1 LTVAARR
8 PRLIAILAVVA
19 LSGAARAADPPGADF
34 AAAKRDAQSAVKSSQ
49 SAKRQGAFDS
59 LVAFPTAESVDT
71 IIRLGLKS
79 KDEPT
84 RSAARRALARLA
96 GKPASIRAGD
106 QPVDPADLPSAADI
120 RRHLHELLDREL
132 KGKAPPGPV
141 AIGVAAA
148 LIATENPEAPESLF
162 AALDSGSVAKGA
174 TLCWGIATAA
184 AGDGDDGVVLL
195 RTLSKL
201 RFFAADFSFRRGVV
215 RGLITIH
222 APAAVVALVDLL
234 DTLPGEVRAD
244 VAGYLAAISGKNH
257 GVDAAAWRAW
267 WESEG
272 DNFEFPPRAPFYPA
286 PTVAPGDAGNAYY
299 EIPVYA
305 DRIVFVIDTSSSME
319 GERMETAKR
328 ELVSAIHTLDPLV
341 AFTVISFSDAARA
354 WQPQLVVAGDDA
366 KQSAAAYVRALNA
379 AGKTASFDALDAA
392 FRYDAET
399 IFFLSDGE
407 PTAGRM
413 VNPAQIIRFVA
424 EANKNRRLSL
434 HTIGIMPDNGLAQFL
449 QVLATAN
456 NGAYRHVAD

>member
-1 LTVAARR
+1 MAARR
-8 PRLIAILAVVA
+8 PRLIAILAAVA
-19 LSGAARAADPPGADF
+19 LLGAARAADPPGGDF

-49 SAKRQGAFDS
+49 PAKRQGAFEP

-71 IIRLGLKS
+71 IIRLGLKA

-84 RSAARRALARLA
+84 RSAARRALAGLA
-96 GKPASIRAGD
+96 GMSMAID
-106 QPVDPADLPSAADI
+106 EEPSAPTIDPEAAADV
-120 RRHLHELLDREL
+120 RRHLHDLLDREL
-132 KGKAPPGPV
+132 KGKALPGPV
-141 AIGVAAA
+141 AIGLATALVAAEDPGA
-148 LIATENPEAPESLF
+148 QESLF
-162 AALDSGSVAKGA
+162 ASLDGGGITKGA
-174 TLCWGIATAA
+174 PLCWGIATAA
-184 AGDGDDGVVLL
+184 ASDGDIGVGVL
-195 RTLSKL
+195 RALSEL
-201 RFFAADFSFRRGVV
+201 QFFAADFSFRRGVV
-215 RGLITIH
+215 RGLINLH
-222 APAAVVALVDLL
+222 APASVVALVDLL

-257 GVDAAAWRAW
+257 GVDADAWRAW

-272 DNFEFPPRAPFYPA
+272 GDFEFPPRAPFYPA
-286 PTVAPGDAGNAYY
+286 PTVAPGNAGNAYY

-354 WQPQLVVAGDDA
+354 WQPQLVAAGDDA
-366 KQSAAAYVRALNA
+366 KRSAAAYVSALTA

-392 FRYDAET
+392 FRYDAEA

>member
-1 LTVAARR
+1 MAARR

-49 SAKRQGAFDS
+49 PAKRQGAFDS

-96 GKPASIRAGD
+96 GKPAAIRAGD
-106 QPVDPADLPSAADI
+106 QPVDPADPPSAADI
-120 RRHLHELLDREL
+120 RRHLHELLDRDL

-148 LIATENPEAPESLF
+148 LLAAEDPEAPESLF
-162 AALDSGSVAKGA
+162 ASLDGGNVAKA
-174 TLCWGIATAA
+174 VPLCWGIATAA
-184 AGDGDDGVVLL
+184 ASDGDDGVALL
-195 RTLSKL
+195 RSLSQL
-201 RFFAADFSFRRGVV
+201 QFFAADFSFRRGVV
-215 RGLITIH
+215 RGLINLH
-222 APAAVVALVDLL
+222 APASVVALVDLL

-244 VAGYLAAISGKNH
+244 VAGYLAAISRKNH

-272 DNFEFPPRAPFYPA
+272 DNFEFPARAPFYPA

-328 ELVSAIHTLDPLV
+328 ELVSVIHTLDPLV

-354 WQPQLVVAGDDA
+354 WQPQLVGAGGRP
-366 KQSAAAYVRALNA
+366 QPTSAV
-379 AGKTASFDALDAA
+379 
-392 FRYDAET
+392 
-399 IFFLSDGE
+399 
-407 PTAGRM
+407 
-413 VNPAQIIRFVA
+413 
-424 EANKNRRLSL
+424 
-434 HTIGIMPDNGLAQFL
+434 
-449 QVLATAN
+449 
-456 NGAYRHVAD
+456 

>member
-1 LTVAARR
+1 MPTLR
-8 PRLIAILAVVA
+8 PVIIAILAAVA
-19 LSGAARAADPPGADF
+19 LSGAASAADPPVADF

-49 SAKRQGAFDS
+49 PAKRQGAFEP

-84 RSAARRALARLA
+84 RSAARRALAVLA
-96 GKPASIRAGD
+96 GASMTTD
-106 QPVDPADLPSAADI
+106 EEPSAPTIDPEAAADV
-120 RRHLHELLDREL
+120 RRHLHDLLDREL
-132 KGKAPPGPV
+132 KGKAPPGLV
-141 AIGVAAA
+141 AIGLAAA
-148 LIATENPEAPESLF
+148 LLASEDPGAPESLF
-162 AALDSGSVAKGA
+162 STLDSGNVAKGA
-174 TLCWGIATAA
+174 PLCWGIATAA
-184 AGDGDDGVVLL
+184 ASDGDIGVGVL
-195 RTLSKL
+195 RALSKL
-201 RFFAADFSFRRGVV
+201 QFFAADFSFRRGVV
-215 RGLITIH
+215 RGLINLH
-222 APAAVVALVDLL
+222 APASVVALVDLL

-257 GVDAAAWRAW
+257 GVDADAWRAW

-272 DNFEFPPRAPFYPA
+272 GDFEFPPRAPFYPA

-354 WQPQLVVAGDDA
+354 WQPQLVAAGDDA
-366 KQSAAAYVRALNA
+366 KRSAAAYVSALTA

-392 FRYDAET
+392 FRYDAEA

>member
-1 LTVAARR
+1 METSASRSRSEPERTLVNQRGAPRHAAQPARLRQAAAPVFWRR
-8 PRLIAILAVVA
+8 IREASVRRARVHLQEVSEEELADCIASPMAGVLA
-19 LSGAARAADPPGADF
+19 SIIRAAGA
-34 AAAKRDAQSAVKSSQ
+34 RVPEVSRSSTI
-49 SAKRQGAFDS
+49 SKAHAHIE
-59 LVAFPTAESVDT
+59 AELLEVVQ
-71 IIRLGLKS
+71 LGL
-79 KDEPT
+79 
-84 RSAARRALARLA
+84 RRGLS
-96 GKPASIRAGD
+96 PD
-106 QPVDPADLPSAADI
+106 QPTPWAEAEI
-120 RRHLHELLDREL
+120 FT
-132 KGKAPPGPV
+132 PPL
-141 AIGVAAA
+141 VAAA
-148 LIATENPEAPESLF
+148 SYDFERLLDLLLAEGADTMQRNSDGEV
-162 AALDSGSVAKGA
+162 AL
-174 TLCWGIATAA
+174 
-184 AGDGDDGVVLL
+184 
-195 RTLSKL
+195 
-201 RFFAADFSFRRGVV
+201 
-215 RGLITIH
+215 H
-222 APAAVVALVDLL
+222 AAVDRPSALRRLVAVPQPLL
-234 DTLPGEVRAD
+234 QTS
-244 VAGYLAAISGKNH
+244 LAAISGKNH
-257 GVDAAAWRAW
+257 GVDADAWRAW

-272 DNFEFPPRAPFYPA
+272 GDVEFPPRAPFYPG

-305 DRIVFVIDTSSSME
+305 DRIVFVIDTSLSME

-354 WQPQLVVAGDDA
+354 WQPQLIAAGDDA
-366 KQSAAAYVRALNA
+366 KRSAAAYVSALTA

-392 FRYDAET
+392 FRYDAEA

>member
-1 LTVAARR
+1 MAPRL
-8 PRLIAILAVVA
+8 PRLIATLAVVA
-19 LSGAARAADPPGADF
+19 LSGAAGAADPPGADF

-49 SAKRQGAFDS
+49 AAKRQAAFDT
-59 LVAFPTAESVDT
+59 LAAFPTAESVDT

-96 GKPASIRAGD
+96 GKPAAIRAGD
-106 QPVDPADLPSAADI
+106 QPVDPADSPSAADI
-120 RRHLHELLDREL
+120 RRHLHEVLDREL

-141 AIGVAAA
+141 AIGLAAA
-148 LIATENPEAPESLF
+148 LLAAEDSKAPESLF
-162 AALDSGSVAKGA
+162 TTLDGGSVAKA
-174 TLCWGIATAA
+174 VPLCWGIATAA
-184 AGDGDDGVVLL
+184 AGDGDDGVALL
-195 RTLSKL
+195 RALSRL
-201 RFFAADFSFRRGVV
+201 QCFATDFSFRRGVV
-215 RGLITIH
+215 RGLINLH
-222 APAAVVALVDLL
+222 GPASVVALIDLL

-257 GVDAAAWRAW
+257 GVDADAWRAW
-267 WESEG
+267 WDAEG
-272 DNFEFPPRAPFYPA
+272 EGFEFPPRAPFYPT

-354 WQPQLVVAGDDA
+354 WQPQLVAAGDDA
-366 KQSAAAYVRALNA
+366 KQSAAAYVSALTA

-392 FRYDAET
+392 FRYDAEA

-434 HTIGIMPDNGLAQFL
+434 HTIGIMPDDGLARFL

-456 NGAYRHVAD
+456 NGAYRHVAE

>member
-1 LTVAARR
+1 MPTLR
-8 PRLIAILAVVA
+8 PVIIAILAAVA
-19 LSGAARAADPPGADF
+19 LSGAASAADPPVADF

-49 SAKRQGAFDS
+49 PAKRQGAFEP

-84 RSAARRALARLA
+84 RSAARRALAVLA
-96 GKPASIRAGD
+96 GASMTTD
-106 QPVDPADLPSAADI
+106 EEPSAPTIDPEAAADV
-120 RRHLHELLDREL
+120 RRHLHDLLDREL
-132 KGKAPPGPV
+132 KGKAPPGLV
-141 AIGVAAA
+141 AIGLAAA
-148 LIATENPEAPESLF
+148 LLASEDPGAPESLF
-162 AALDSGSVAKGA
+162 STLDSGNVAKGA
-174 TLCWGIATAA
+174 PLCWGIATAA
-184 AGDGDDGVVLL
+184 ASDGDDGVALL
-195 RTLSKL
+195 RSLSQL
-201 RFFAADFSFRRGVV
+201 QFFAADFSFRRGVV
-215 RGLITIH
+215 RGLINLH
-222 APAAVVALVDLL
+222 APASVVALVDLL

-257 GVDAAAWRAW
+257 GVDADAWRAW

-272 DNFEFPPRAPFYPA
+272 GDFEFPPRAPFYPA

-354 WQPQLVVAGDDA
+354 WQPQLVAAGDDA
-366 KQSAAAYVRALNA
+366 KRSAAAYVSALTA

-392 FRYDAET
+392 FRYDAEA

>member
-1 LTVAARR
+1 MPTLR
-8 PRLIAILAVVA
+8 PVIIAILAAVA
-19 LSGAARAADPPGADF
+19 LSGAASAADPPVADF

-49 SAKRQGAFDS
+49 PAKRQGAFEP

-84 RSAARRALARLA
+84 RSAARRALAVLA
-96 GKPASIRAGD
+96 GASMTTD
-106 QPVDPADLPSAADI
+106 EEPSAPTIDPEAAADV
-120 RRHLHELLDREL
+120 RRHLHDLLDREL
-132 KGKAPPGPV
+132 KGKAPPGLV
-141 AIGVAAA
+141 AIGLAAA
-148 LIATENPEAPESLF
+148 LLASEDPGAPESLF
-162 AALDSGSVAKGA
+162 STLDSGNLAKCA
-174 TLCWGIATAA
+174 PLCWGIATAA
-184 AGDGDDGVVLL
+184 ASDGDIGVSVL
-195 RTLSKL
+195 RALSKL
-201 RFFAADFSFRRGVV
+201 QFFAADFSFRRGVV
-215 RGLITIH
+215 RGLINLH
-222 APAAVVALVDLL
+222 APASVVALVDLL

-257 GVDAAAWRAW
+257 GVDADAWRAW

-272 DNFEFPPRAPFYPA
+272 GDFEFPPRAPFYPA

-354 WQPQLVVAGDDA
+354 WQPQLVAAGDDA
-366 KQSAAAYVRALNA
+366 KRSAAAYVSALTA

-392 FRYDAET
+392 FRYDAEA

>member
-1 LTVAARR
+1 MPTLRPVIIALLAA
-8 PRLIAILAVVA
+8 VA
-19 LSGAARAADPPGADF
+19 LSGAARAADPPGPDF
-34 AAAKRDAQSAVKSSQ
+34 ATAKRDAQSAVKSSQ
-49 SAKRQGAFDS
+49 PAKRQGAFEP

-84 RSAARRALARLA
+84 RSAARRALAVLA
-96 GKPASIRAGD
+96 GASMTTD
-106 QPVDPADLPSAADI
+106 EEPSAPTIDPEAAADV
-120 RRHLHELLDREL
+120 RRHLHDLLDREL
-132 KGKAPPGPV
+132 KGKAPPGLV
-141 AIGVAAA
+141 AIGLAAA
-148 LIATENPEAPESLF
+148 LLASEDPGAPESLF
-162 AALDSGSVAKGA
+162 STLDSGNVAKGA
-174 TLCWGIATAA
+174 PLCWGIATAA
-184 AGDGDDGVVLL
+184 ASDGDIGVSVL
-195 RTLSKL
+195 RALSKL
-201 RFFAADFSFRRGVV
+201 QFFAADFSFRRGVV
-215 RGLITIH
+215 RGLINLH
-222 APAAVVALVDLL
+222 APASVVALVDLL

-257 GVDAAAWRAW
+257 GVDADAWRAW

-272 DNFEFPPRAPFYPA
+272 GDFEFPPRAPFYPA

-354 WQPQLVVAGDDA
+354 WQPQLVAAGDDA
-366 KQSAAAYVRALNA
+366 KRSAAAYVSALTA

-392 FRYDAET
+392 FRYDAEA

>member
-1 LTVAARR
+1 MAARR

-49 SAKRQGAFDS
+49 PAKRQGAFDS

-84 RSAARRALARLA
+84 RSAARRALAVNA
-96 GKPASIRAGD
+96 GASMATDEEPSAPTI
-106 QPVDPADLPSAADI
+106 DPEAAADI
-120 RRHLHELLDREL
+120 RRHLHDLLDREL

-141 AIGVAAA
+141 AIGLAAA
-148 LIATENPEAPESLF
+148 LLATEDPGAPESLF
-162 AALDSGSVAKGA
+162 LTLDSGNVAKA
-174 TLCWGIATAA
+174 APLCWGIATAA
-184 AGDGDDGVVLL
+184 ASDGDDGVALL
-195 RTLSKL
+195 RSLSEL
-201 RFFAADFSFRRGVV
+201 QFFAADFSFRRGVV
-215 RGLITIH
+215 RGLINLH
-222 APAAVVALVDLL
+222 APASVVALVDLL
-234 DTLPGEVRAD
+234 DTLHGEVRAD
-244 VAGYLAAISGKNH
+244 IAGYLAAISGKNH
-257 GVDAAAWRAW
+257 GVDADAWRAW

-272 DNFEFPPRAPFYPA
+272 GDFEFPPRAPFYPA
-286 PTVAPGDAGNAYY
+286 LTVAPGNAGNAYY

-354 WQPQLVVAGDDA
+354 WQPQLIAAGDDA
-366 KQSAAAYVRALNA
+366 KRSAAAYVTALTA

-392 FRYDAET
+392 FRYDAEA

>member
-1 LTVAARR
+1 MPTLR
-8 PRLIAILAVVA
+8 PVIIAILATVA
-19 LSGAARAADPPGADF
+19 LSGAASAADPPVADF

-49 SAKRQGAFDS
+49 PAKRQGAFEP

-84 RSAARRALARLA
+84 RSAARRALAVLA
-96 GKPASIRAGD
+96 GASMTTD
-106 QPVDPADLPSAADI
+106 EEPSAPTIDPEAAADV
-120 RRHLHELLDREL
+120 RRHLHDLLDREL
-132 KGKAPPGPV
+132 KGKAPPGLV
-141 AIGVAAA
+141 AIGLAAA
-148 LIATENPEAPESLF
+148 LLASEDPGAPESLF
-162 AALDSGSVAKGA
+162 STLDSGNVAKGA
-174 TLCWGIATAA
+174 PLCWGIATAA
-184 AGDGDDGVVLL
+184 ASDGDIGVSVL
-195 RTLSKL
+195 RALSKL
-201 RFFAADFSFRRGVV
+201 QFFAADFSFRRGVV
-215 RGLITIH
+215 RGLINLH
-222 APAAVVALVDLL
+222 APASVVALVDLL

-257 GVDAAAWRAW
+257 GVDADAWRAW

-272 DNFEFPPRAPFYPA
+272 GDFEFPPRAPFYPA

-354 WQPQLVVAGDDA
+354 WQPQLVAAGDDA
-366 KQSAAAYVRALNA
+366 KRSAAAYVSALTA

-392 FRYDAET
+392 FRYDAEA

>member
-1 LTVAARR
+1 M
-8 PRLIAILAVVA
+8 
-19 LSGAARAADPPGADF
+19 
-34 AAAKRDAQSAVKSSQ
+34 
-49 SAKRQGAFDS
+49 
-59 LVAFPTAESVDT
+59 
-71 IIRLGLKS
+71 
-79 KDEPT
+79 
-84 RSAARRALARLA
+84 
-96 GKPASIRAGD
+96 
-106 QPVDPADLPSAADI
+106 
-120 RRHLHELLDREL
+120 
-132 KGKAPPGPV
+132 
-141 AIGVAAA
+141 
-148 LIATENPEAPESLF
+148 
-162 AALDSGSVAKGA
+162 
-174 TLCWGIATAA
+174 
-184 AGDGDDGVVLL
+184 
-195 RTLSKL
+195 
-201 RFFAADFSFRRGVV
+201 
-215 RGLITIH
+215 
-222 APAAVVALVDLL
+222 ALVDLL

-257 GVDAAAWRAW
+257 GVDADAWRAW

-272 DNFEFPPRAPFYPA
+272 GDFEFPPRAPFYPG

-305 DRIVFVIDTSSSME
+305 DRIVFVIDTSLSME

-354 WQPQLVVAGDDA
+354 WQPQLIAAGDDA
-366 KQSAAAYVRALNA
+366 KRSAAAYVSALTA

-392 FRYDAET
+392 FRYDAEA

-424 EANKNRRLSL
+424 EANKHRRLSL

>member
-1 LTVAARR
+1 MPTLR
-8 PRLIAILAVVA
+8 PVIIAILAAVA
-19 LSGAARAADPPGADF
+19 LSGVASVADPPGANF

-49 SAKRQGAFDS
+49 PAKRQGAFDS
-59 LVAFPTAESVDT
+59 LMAFPTAESLDT
-71 IIRLGLKS
+71 IIRLGLKA

-96 GKPASIRAGD
+96 GKPAATRTAD
-106 QPVDPADLPSAADI
+106 RPVDPVDPPSAADI
-120 RRHLHELLDREL
+120 RRQLHDLLDREL

-141 AIGVAAA
+141 AIGLAAA
-148 LIATENPEAPESLF
+148 LLAAEDPGAPESLF
-162 AALDSGSVAKGA
+162 STLDSGNVAKA
-174 TLCWGIATAA
+174 APLCWGIATAA
-184 AGDGDDGVVLL
+184 ASDGDDGVALL
-195 RTLSKL
+195 RSLSQL
-201 RFFAADFSFRRGVV
+201 QFFAADFSFRRGVV
-215 RGLITIH
+215 RGLIHLH
-222 APAAVVALVDLL
+222 APASVVALVDLL
-234 DTLPGEVRAD
+234 DTLRGEVRAD

-257 GVDAAAWRAW
+257 GVKADAWRAW

-272 DNFEFPPRAPFYPA
+272 GDFEFPPRAPFYPA

-305 DRIVFVIDTSSSME
+305 DRIVFVIDTSLSME

-354 WQPQLVVAGDDA
+354 WQPQLVAAGDDA
-366 KQSAAAYVRALNA
+366 KRSAAAYVSDLTA

-392 FRYDAET
+392 FRYDAEA

-434 HTIGIMPDNGLAQFL
+434 HTIGIMPDNGLTQFL
-449 QVLATAN
+449 QVLAAAN

>member
-1 LTVAARR
+1 MPTLR
-8 PRLIAILAVVA
+8 PVIIAILAAVA
-19 LSGAARAADPPGADF
+19 LSGAASAADPPVADF

-49 SAKRQGAFDS
+49 PAKRQGAFEP

-84 RSAARRALARLA
+84 RSAARRALAVLA
-96 GKPASIRAGD
+96 GASMTTD
-106 QPVDPADLPSAADI
+106 EEPSAPTIDPEAAADV
-120 RRHLHELLDREL
+120 RRHLHDLLDREL
-132 KGKAPPGPV
+132 KGKAPPGLV
-141 AIGVAAA
+141 AIGLAAA
-148 LIATENPEAPESLF
+148 LLASEDPGAPESLF
-162 AALDSGSVAKGA
+162 STLDSGNVAKGA
-174 TLCWGIATAA
+174 PLCWGIATAA
-184 AGDGDDGVVLL
+184 ASDGDIGVSVL
-195 RTLSKL
+195 RALSKL
-201 RFFAADFSFRRGVV
+201 QFFAADFSFRRGVV
-215 RGLITIH
+215 RGLINLH
-222 APAAVVALVDLL
+222 APASVVALVDLL

-257 GVDAAAWRAW
+257 GVDADAWRAW

-272 DNFEFPPRAPFYPA
+272 GDFEFPPRAPFYPA

-354 WQPQLVVAGDDA
+354 WQPQLVAAGDDA
-366 KQSAAAYVRALNA
+366 KRSAAAYVSALTA

-392 FRYDAET
+392 FRYDAEA

-424 EANKNRRLSL
+424 EANKHRRLSL

>member
-1 LTVAARR
+1 MPTLR
-8 PRLIAILAVVA
+8 PVIIAILAAVA
-19 LSGAARAADPPGADF
+19 LSGAASAADPPVADF

-49 SAKRQGAFDS
+49 PAKRQGAFEP

-84 RSAARRALARLA
+84 RSAARRALAVLA
-96 GKPASIRAGD
+96 GASMTTD
-106 QPVDPADLPSAADI
+106 EEPSAPTIDPEAAADV
-120 RRHLHELLDREL
+120 RRHLHDLLDREL
-132 KGKAPPGPV
+132 KGKAPPGLV
-141 AIGVAAA
+141 AIGLAAA
-148 LIATENPEAPESLF
+148 LLASEDPGAPESLF
-162 AALDSGSVAKGA
+162 STLDSGNVAKGA
-174 TLCWGIATAA
+174 PLCWGIATAA
-184 AGDGDDGVVLL
+184 ASDGDIGVSVL
-195 RTLSKL
+195 RALSKL
-201 RFFAADFSFRRGVV
+201 QFFAADFSFRRGVV
-215 RGLITIH
+215 RGLINLH
-222 APAAVVALVDLL
+222 APASVVALVDLL

-257 GVDAAAWRAW
+257 GVDADAWRAW

-272 DNFEFPPRAPFYPA
+272 GDFEFPPRAPFYPA

-354 WQPQLVVAGDDA
+354 WQPQLVAAGDDA
-366 KQSAAAYVRALNA
+366 KRSAAAYVSALTA

-392 FRYDAET
+392 FRYDAEA

>member
-1 LTVAARR
+1 MPTLR
-8 PRLIAILAVVA
+8 PVIIAILAAVA
-19 LSGAARAADPPGADF
+19 LSGAASAADPPVADF

-49 SAKRQGAFDS
+49 PAKRQGAFEP
-59 LVAFPTAESVDT
+59 LVAFPTADSVDT

-79 KDEPT
+79 TDEPT
-84 RSAARRALARLA
+84 RSAARRALAVLA
-96 GKPASIRAGD
+96 GASMTTD
-106 QPVDPADLPSAADI
+106 EEPSAPTIDPEAAADV
-120 RRHLHELLDREL
+120 RRHLHDLLDREL
-132 KGKAPPGPV
+132 KGKAPPGLV
-141 AIGVAAA
+141 AIGLAAA
-148 LIATENPEAPESLF
+148 LLASEDPGAPESLF
-162 AALDSGSVAKGA
+162 STLDSGNVAKGA
-174 TLCWGIATAA
+174 PLCWGIATAA
-184 AGDGDDGVVLL
+184 ASDGDIGVSVL
-195 RTLSKL
+195 RALSKL
-201 RFFAADFSFRRGVV
+201 QFFAADFSFRRGVV
-215 RGLITIH
+215 RGLINLH
-222 APAAVVALVDLL
+222 APASVVALVDLL

-244 VAGYLAAISGKNH
+244 IAGYLAAISGKNH
-257 GVDAAAWRAW
+257 GVDADAWRAW

-272 DNFEFPPRAPFYPA
+272 GDFEFPPRAPFYPG

-305 DRIVFVIDTSSSME
+305 DRIVFVIDTSLSME

-328 ELVSAIHTLDPLV
+328 ELVSVIHTLDPLV

-354 WQPQLVVAGDDA
+354 WQPQLIAAGDDA
-366 KQSAAAYVRALNA
+366 KRSAAAYVSALTA

-392 FRYDAET
+392 FRYDAEA

>member
-1 LTVAARR
+1 MPTLR
-8 PRLIAILAVVA
+8 PVIIAILAAVA
-19 LSGAARAADPPGADF
+19 LSGAASAADPPVADF

-49 SAKRQGAFDS
+49 PAKRQGAFEP

-84 RSAARRALARLA
+84 RSAARRALAVLA
-96 GKPASIRAGD
+96 GASMTTD
-106 QPVDPADLPSAADI
+106 EEPSAPTIDPEAAADV
-120 RRHLHELLDREL
+120 RRHLHDLLDREL
-132 KGKAPPGPV
+132 KGKAPPGLV
-141 AIGVAAA
+141 AIGLATALVAAEDPGA
-148 LIATENPEAPESLF
+148 QETLF
-162 AALDSGSVAKGA
+162 ASLDGGGITKGA
-174 TLCWGIATAA
+174 PLCWGIATAA
-184 AGDGDDGVVLL
+184 ASDGDIGVGVL
-195 RTLSKL
+195 RALSKL
-201 RFFAADFSFRRGVV
+201 QFFAADFSFRRGVV
-215 RGLITIH
+215 RGLINLH
-222 APAAVVALVDLL
+222 APASVVALVDLL

-257 GVDAAAWRAW
+257 GVDADAWRAW

-272 DNFEFPPRAPFYPA
+272 GDFEFPPRAPFYPA

-354 WQPQLVVAGDDA
+354 WQPQLVAAGDDA
-366 KQSAAAYVRALNA
+366 KRSAAAYVSALTA

-392 FRYDAET
+392 FRYDAEA